1 MTRTTHSVSDDVW
14 LIANPL
20 AGGGRAIRHASL
32 AARFLTRAGIAVRML
47 HPSSPEESTRAAAA
61 AREVGARA
69 VLACG
74 GDGTVHAVLQ
84 ALVGGSVPLGVL
96 AAGSGDDI
104 AASLGFDTGSSEASA
119 GEAVQ
124 LIAAGGHRQVDVG
137 EIDTADGTRRFFVG
151 VLTTGFDSSV
161 NERANRMPRLAGQR
175 YNAALVR
182 ELASFRPLPYRV
194 RMDDDLVEAE
204 GTLVTIGNGSRYGGG
219 MRICPDAVPDDG
231 LLDVTWLG
239 AVSKPTLLRVFPTVY
254 SGRHV
259 EHPAVQTY
267 RARTL
272 EIEAPGQVAYA
283 DGERVGELP
292 IRVSI
297 RPAALRVL
305 APVLTT

>member
-1 MTRTTHSVSDDVW
+1 
-14 LIANPL
+14 
-20 AGGGRAIRHASL
+20 
-32 AARFLTRAGIAVRML
+32 ML
-47 HPSSPEESTRAAAA
+47 HPSSAADTTRAAAA
-61 AREVGARA
+61 AVGNGARA

-74 GDGTVHAVLQ
+74 GDGTVHAVVQ
-84 ALVGGSVPLGVL
+84 ALVGGTVPLGVL

-104 AASLGFDTGSSEASA
+104 ASSLGFDTSSSQASA
-119 GEAVQ
+119 GQAVQ

-137 EIDTADGTRRFFVG
+137 EVDAADGARRYFVG

-182 ELASFRPLPYRV
+182 ELASFRPLAYRV
-194 RMDDDLVEAE
+194 RMDDDVHEAE
-204 GTLVTIGNGSRYGGG
+204 GTLVTIGNGPQYGGG
-219 MRICPDAVPDDG
+219 MRICPDAQPDDG
-231 LLDVTWLG
+231 WLDVTWLG

-259 EHPAVQTY
+259 EHPAVRTF

-272 EIEAPGQVAYA
+272 EIDAPGQVAYA
-283 DGERVGELP
+283 DGERIGLLP
-292 IRVSI
+292 ITVSV

-305 APVLTT
+305 AAGVHDVA